1 MPPIHANTT
10 RRVIRRA
17 KAAIGVSATVSVVSA
32 NVLPVAHAWVE
43 PNAAEKR
50 KLPAVEA
57 SQALMWLRVSE
68 VPPLVHDDAIEVIA
82 FDPAAAAAH
91 VTCLRVASPTA
102 AAVAPAAPGSAVW
115 SLMNVLVGAVN
126 AVPANMSS
134 HLFANVVAAR
144 PTAIRTPFVR
154 AARGAASLA
163 LR

>member
-1 MPPIHANTT
+1 M
-10 RRVIRRA
+10 
-17 KAAIGVSATVSVVSA
+17 GVRATVNVVKA
-32 NVLPVAHAWVE
+32 NVFPDAHAWVE
-43 PNAAEKR
+43 PKAAENR

-57 SQALMWLRVSE
+57 SQPEMWDSVSE
-68 VPPLVHDDAIEVIA
+68 VPPLVHDDAIDVIA
-82 FDPAAAAAH
+82 LEPDAAAAH
-91 VTCLRVASPTA
+91 VTCLRVVSPTA

-134 HLFANVVAAR
+134 HLLANVVAAR